1 MSRLAPLLALL
12 LWPALGF
19 AQSVPVAESP
29 AKWEAEI
36 AKFEAADR
44 TAPPPAGPVVFVG
57 SSSIRL
63 WDLDAFW
70 PGQPYL
76 NRGFG
81 GSRLSDSVSYF
92 DRIVKPYKPKGVVL
106 YAGDNDFAKGATAEE
121 VVASF
126 SAFAAKLEASL
137 PGTPLLFIAIKPS
150 RKRWSMWPEMAKANQ
165 AIAKLCEASPVLDF
179 ADIATPMLAT
189 AAEPGTAPDESL
201 FAKDGL
207 HMSPKGYALW
217 QTVLQPGLNA
227 LIARDRRADRAG

>member
-1 MSRLAPLLALL
+1 MSRLVLLFVFL

-19 AQSVPVAESP
+19 GQTANLAPETP
-29 AKWEAEI
+29 AKWEPEI

-44 TAPPPAGPVVFVG
+44 TTPPPARPVVFVG
-57 SSSIRL
+57 SSSIRK
-63 WDLDAFW
+63 WDLAAFW

-81 GSRLSDSVSYF
+81 GSRLPDSVYYF
-92 DRIVKPYKPKGVVL
+92 DRLVKPYHPTAIVL
-106 YAGDNDFAKGATAEE
+106 YAGDNDFAKGATAED

-126 SAFAAKLEASL
+126 TAFATKLQQSL

-150 RKRWSMWPEMAKANQ
+150 RKRWAMWPEMAKANQ
-165 AIAKLCEASPVLDF
+165 AIAQLCEASPVLDF

-189 AAEPGTAPDESL
+189 APEPGTAPDESL
-201 FAKDGL
+201 FEKDGL

-217 QTVLQPGLNA
+217 QTVLQPWLGA
-227 LIARDRRADRAG
+227 LRAS